1 MKISNVKIYDLEESL
16 IASGYPMRT
25 QAEMREPGE
34 NDFKRGHNLSLATT
48 GDNGNGA
55 LTSF

>member
-16 IASGYPMRT
+16 VASGYPMRT
-25 QAEMREPGE
+25 NAEMRQPNE
-34 NDFKRGHNLSLATT
+34 NDFKRGHNLSVATT

-55 LTSF
+55 HD